1 MISKTVSFKT
11 TDGKIHASIEDARW
25 HEIVC
30 HLNNAETYNMDRT
43 AAEGLALILIKDCER
58 FVDLLTLKASSK
70 PSARKINGATK
81 KRTAK
86 PDVANAKPQQFP
98 SQIAVK
104 EMVEKHNAKTQQ
116 LLAEVGAV
124 K

>member
-11 TDGKIHASIEDARW
+11 TDGKIHASIEDAQK
-25 HEIVC
+25 HEIKQ
-30 HLNNAETYNMDRT
+30 HLINPETHNMDVSQ
-43 AAEGLALILIKDCER
+43 ADVVAEILIQGRER

-86 PDVANAKPQQFP
+86 PDAANVAPAVTPQ
-98 SQIAVK
+98 K
-104 EMVEKHNAKTQQ
+104 
-116 LLAEVGAV
+116 
-124 K
+124 